1 MEFNK
6 ALRNERLILINNS
19 IERNNVTSYKKLN
32 VIKTARYSL
41 LLFLPKNLYDQFSS
55 VANIYF
61 LAIGIMQMIPSISSS
76 GGIPTIALPLLCML
90 SFSAAQAA
98 YEDWKRHKADSE
110 INNLPIYSYDSIEG
124 NFVINKWG
132 NLVNGDLVIVR
143 NREIFPA
150 DMILLASSQ
159 HDNRVFVETASM
171 DGETNLKLRESP
183 RILFENGIKHISDV
197 ITIESGLISCGDPND
212 HPNKIE
218 IDSNFV
224 VKIDGVNKEL
234 SFNCTPSNMLLRGC
248 KLRNTTWA
256 LGVVVYTGNDTKIYQ
271 SNLRS
276 APHKM
281 SYVQSLY
288 NQVTIASFVFLLL
301 ICLSFGIFTALI
313 DFFGGSSWSKRFEPI
328 ARIPPGENVIK
339 VIIVTFFTWI
349 IVLAN
354 LIPIGMFFYLVIS
367 KVAQSMIIAS
377 DPRLSN
383 QSSPIV
389 RNSDL
394 NDELGQISYICT
406 DKTGTLTRN
415 YMEFKILCVNGN
427 VYGEKNIQVQRPEKN
442 LLTQATPHVDIEDEG
457 LRLILSEGRKE
468 EIELLLNF
476 ALNNTVLLQQTED
489 EIVDD
494 PPLYTASSTD
504 EEAFV
509 LTSHHFGV
517 SLFSQKC
524 SRSIIKFTGIGCK
537 EQLVEF
543 ETLLRLEFDHSRRR
557 SSVLVKFP
565 KNIFKYETEESDGYR
580 YILFSKG
587 SESAIRDCCNNE
599 DILSEQYIKTFDNAT
614 NFASM
619 GYRTLFFAKK
629 ELNEDDVI
637 EIVEKYKN
645 NGNTCSNEIIEFLE
659 NNLVLQGC
667 SGIEDLLQF
676 RAQETIESLTVSGI
690 KVWILTG
697 DRQET
702 AINIAIRVGLISE
715 EMDILVLD
723 EAELE
728 RLLSRDK
735 DHNNIC
741 DTFITKSRESLP
753 FEPSNCVLIVDTQ
766 VLEKAFL
773 LDERKF
779 AEIATSCVSVVFAR
793 VTPKQKANV
802 VRLIQEYTKQR
813 VLAIGDGGNDCNML
827 QTANVGV
834 GIHGSEGMQAYNVSD
849 FGISQF
855 CHLQPLILIHG
866 RLCNRRTSILVLYNL
881 YKCFTLNIV
890 SVYFG
895 FASLFTGSKLFF
907 ELLFQLYNFLYTS
920 IPPIL
925 FATFDSDIPITLPY
939 DYHEPLYL
947 LGIRKPY
954 FSLRNFA
961 LWTLTSIFHAA
972 ISLFI
977 PYFLLGGNNPVN
989 IDGFV
994 PDFWTTGLAVYTNV
1008 VIIVNK
1014 KILLESYTS
1023 WKLVLIS
1030 ILICALFFIASI
1042 FSFPILFQIPE
1053 LRIAAKRAVTTPMFI
1068 ITIIISVTLAISV
1081 DWIAKIY
1088 KRSLYP
1094 ETFHLIQDKCYQI
1107 YKKKYESHKQL
1118 LLSHPYNWLESTR
1131 KIKKRKS
1138 GEVESIQIKR
1148 KSSDIIGYA
1157 FNSPDINISQLF
1169 LSNKTLQ

>member
-6 ALRNERLILINNS
+6 NLRNERLISINNS
-19 IERNNVTSYKKLN
+19 IERNNVTSYKRLN

-41 LLFLPKNLYDQFSS
+41 LLFLPKNLYDQFSN

-110 INNLPIYSYDSIEG
+110 INNLTVYSYDPTEG

-132 NLVNGDLVIVR
+132 SLVNGDLVIVR

-197 ITIESGLISCGDPND
+197 ITIESGLISCGEPND
-212 HPNKIE
+212 HPNRIE
-218 IDSNFV
+218 IESKFTIKMDNE
-224 VKIDGVNKEL
+224 DKEL
-234 SFNCTPSNMLLRGC
+234 NFDCIPSNMLLRGC

-281 SYVQSLY
+281 SYVKSLY
-288 NQVTIASFVFLLL
+288 NQVSIASFIFLLF
-301 ICLSFGIFTALI
+301 ICLSFGIFTAFI
-313 DFFGGSSWSKRFEPI
+313 DFFGGPNWSKRFEPI
-328 ARIPPGENVIK
+328 ARIPPGENVIR

-367 KVAQSMIIAS
+367 KVSQAIIITS

-415 YMEFKILCVNGN
+415 YMEFKVMCINGN
-427 VYGEKNIQVQRPEKN
+427 VYGKRNLQLQKPEN
-442 LLTQATPHVDIEDEG
+442 TSTSQPTPHVDIEDEN
-457 LRLILSEGRKE
+457 LREMLSEGKKE

-489 EIVDD
+489 ELIDD

-509 LTSHHFGV
+509 LTSHHFGI
-517 SLFSQKC
+517 SLYSQKC
-524 SRSIIKFTGIGCK
+524 SKSVIKFTGIGCK
-537 EQLVEF
+537 EQFVEF
-543 ETLLRLEFDHSRRR
+543 ETLIRLEFDHSRRR

-565 KNIFKYETEESDGYR
+565 KKLFKYETEESDGYR
-580 YILFSKG
+580 YILFTKG
-587 SESAIRDCCNNE
+587 SESAIRDCCNLE
-599 DILSEQYIKTFDNAT
+599 DILSENYIKTFDNAT
-614 NFASM
+614 DFASI

-629 ELNEDDVI
+629 EFNEEDVI
-637 EIVEKYKN
+637 GIVEKYKK
-645 NGNTCSNEIIEFLE
+645 NGNNCSNEIIELLE

-676 RAQETIESLTVSGI
+676 RAQETIESLIASGI

-702 AINIAIRVGLISE
+702 AVNIAIRVGLISE

-723 EAELE
+723 EVELE
-728 RLLSRDK
+728 RLFSRDK
-735 DHNNIC
+735 DYKNKC
-741 DTFITKSRESLP
+741 YTFISKLKDTPPPEL
-753 FEPSNCVLIVDTQ
+753 SNCALIIDSQ
-766 VLEKAFL
+766 ILEKAFL
-773 LDERKF
+773 LDEKKL
-779 AEIATSCVSVVFAR
+779 AEIAISCASVVFAR

-802 VRLIQEYTKQR
+802 VKLIQEHTKQR
-813 VLAIGDGGNDCNML
+813 VLAIGDGGNDCTML

-855 CHLQPLILIHG
+855 CHLQPLVLIHG
-866 RLCNRRTSILVLYNL
+866 RLCSRRTSILVLYNL

-925 FATFDSDIPITLPY
+925 FATFDSDIPVTLPY
-939 DYHEPLYL
+939 NYHEPLYL

-954 FSLRNFA
+954 LSLTNFS
-961 LWTLTSIFHAA
+961 LWTLTSIYHAA
-972 ISLFI
+972 ISLFV

-994 PDFWTTGLAVYTNV
+994 PDFWTTGLAVYINV

-1030 ILICALFFIASI
+1030 ILVCALLFIVSI
-1042 FSFPILFQIPE
+1042 FLFPILFQIPE
-1053 LRIAAKRAVTTPMFI
+1053 LRIAAKRAATTPMFI

-1081 DWIAKIY
+1081 DWIVKIY

-1094 ETFHLIQDKCYQI
+1094 ETFHLIQDKYYQI
-1107 YKKKYESHKQL
+1107 YKKKYESHKKL

-1131 KIKKRKS
+1131 KMKKRKS
-1138 GEVESIQIKR
+1138 GGAESIQIKR